1 MGLTLLRVTQFHIGR
16 HRPHRHRSTRRR
28 HEAILEQISR
38 SRILRPRVDRS
49 RMTDDIVTT
58 NGGIIPE
65 AVLMRKIIDAMIPVV
80 DELRMGMTITETE
93 EGIATGI

>member
-1 MGLTLLRVTQFHIGR
+1 
-16 HRPHRHRSTRRR
+16 
-28 HEAILEQISR
+28 
-38 SRILRPRVDRS
+38 
-49 RMTDDIVTT
+49 MTDDIVTT